1 MQKYTFFV
9 KQTFFQDEVEILTFF
24 GGLGG
29 SLYPLKLIT
38 SVANGDFRLQDAQ
51 KTKAVPE
58 TTHKT
63 EAKNAI
69 KLIDLDRSYNII
81 FSLVNWGTEIY

>member
-9 KQTFFQDEVEILTFF
+9 KQTFFLGWSWNFDFF
-24 GGLGG
+24 GGLAG

-69 KLIDLDRSYNII
+69 KLRELITSY
-81 FSLVNWGTEIY
+81 FP

>member
-1 MQKYTFFV
+1 M
-9 KQTFFQDEVEILTFF
+9 
-24 GGLGG
+24 

-38 SVANGDFRLQDAQ
+38 SVANGDFRHQDAQ
-51 KTKAVPE
+51 KMKAVPE

-69 KLIDLDRSYNII
+69 KLRELDRTYNII